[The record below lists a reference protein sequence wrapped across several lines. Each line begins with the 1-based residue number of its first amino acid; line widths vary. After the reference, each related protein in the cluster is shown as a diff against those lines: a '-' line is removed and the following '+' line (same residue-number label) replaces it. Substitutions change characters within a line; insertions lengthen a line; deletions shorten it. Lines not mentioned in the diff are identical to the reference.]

1 MTRKGIAAVRPPLR
15 SPWMTDLP
23 GPADDAAHMA
33 TALEEARVA
42 VAHEDVPIGAVVV
55 RRGEVIARARNRR
68 EAEHDPTGHAEV
80 LALREAG
87 KHLGSWRLSEC
98 ALYVTLEPCVMC
110 AGAIVLA
117 RIPLVVFGAPDPKAG
132 AVISIAQVFEERGL
146 NHHPRWR
153 MGVMRAE
160 SETLL
165 KEFFVSHRARA
176 AD

>member
-23 GPADDAAHMA
+23 GPGDDAAHMA

-55 RRGEVIARARNRR
+55 RSGEVIARARNRR

-87 KHLGSWRLSEC
+87 KHVSSWRLAEC

-110 AGAIVLA
+110 AGALMHA
-117 RIPLVVFGAPDPKAG
+117 RVGRVVYGAPDPKTG
-132 AVISIAQVFEERGL
+132 ACGSVVNLFAEARL
-146 NHHPRWR
+146 NHHARVDG
-153 MGVMRAE
+153 GVL
-160 SETLL
+160 SEACAGVLR
-165 KEFFVSHRARA
+165 EFFASRR
-176 AD
+176 D

>member
-1 MTRKGIAAVRPPLR
+1 
-15 SPWMTDLP
+15 MTDLP

-33 TALEEARVA
+33 LALEEARA
-42 VAHEDVPIGAVVV
+42 ASGHDDVPIGAVVV
-55 RRGEVIARARNRR
+55 RGGEVIARARNRR

-87 KHLGSWRLSEC
+87 QRIGGWRLAGC

-117 RIPLVVFGAPDPKAG
+117 RAPLVVFGAPDPKAG
-132 AVISIAQVFEERGL
+132 AVISIAQLFEERGL

-153 MGVMRAE
+153 MGVLRAE

-165 KEFFVSHRARA
+165 KEFFARQRVRPEA
-176 AD
+176 

>member
-1 MTRKGIAAVRPPLR
+1 MSL
-15 SPWMTDLP
+15 
-23 GPADDAAHMA
+23 
-33 TALEEARVA
+33 ALEEAHAA
-42 VAHEDVPIGAVVV
+42 VGHRDVPIGAVVV
-55 RRGEVIARARNRR
+55 TGGQVMARAHNRR

-87 KHLGSWRLSEC
+87 KRLGNWRLADC

-117 RIPLVVFGAPDPKAG
+117 RVPLVVFGAPDPKAG
-132 AVISIAQVFEERGL
+132 AVISIAQLFEERGL

-160 SETLL
+160 SEALL
-165 KEFFVSHRARA
+165 KEFFASQRARPA
-176 AD
+176 E